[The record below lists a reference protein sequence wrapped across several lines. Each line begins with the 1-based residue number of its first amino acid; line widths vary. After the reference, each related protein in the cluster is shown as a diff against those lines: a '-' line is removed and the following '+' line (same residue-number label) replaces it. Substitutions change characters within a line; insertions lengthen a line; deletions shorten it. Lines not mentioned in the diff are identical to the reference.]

1 MSFNLAPIGQY
12 TLFSS
17 TNWNLLIFGKCYQQ
31 RNLPRIPISHTDYFP
46 TLCSHF
52 VHNRF
57 CLILFCFDYFV
68 FFHIYISLRQF
79 GICSYSLVAASMA
92 TERILSLKSVGM
104 FPIMRLSQSES
115 AKQSAAYK
123 NW

>member
-1 MSFNLAPIGQY
+1 MDLCGRFACDILGIKNRLVIWGVVRKTVEYAKGVTKVVTPIFMQGLPQGTELFGLTERTYGFNPYRSAP
-12 TLFSS
+12 LVS
-17 TNWNLLIFGKCYQQ
+17 
-31 RNLPRIPISHTDYFP
+31 
-46 TLCSHF
+46 
-52 VHNRF
+52 V
-57 CLILFCFDYFV
+57 
-68 FFHIYISLRQF
+68 RQI